1 MLLLLLL
8 VFGGII
14 ALEVPGLVR
23 KQMWGELAAFGFL
36 LALGMVLSV
45 AEVLDIPL
53 PNPTKFIEA
62 VFKPVADAID
72 KALMVK

>member
-14 ALEVPGLVR
+14 ALEAPGLVR
-23 KQMWGELAAFGFL
+23 EQMWGELAAFGFL

-45 AEVLDIPL
+45 AQMLDIPL
-53 PNPTKFIEA
+53 PNPTKGIEA
-62 VFKPVADAID
+62 IFKPVADAID